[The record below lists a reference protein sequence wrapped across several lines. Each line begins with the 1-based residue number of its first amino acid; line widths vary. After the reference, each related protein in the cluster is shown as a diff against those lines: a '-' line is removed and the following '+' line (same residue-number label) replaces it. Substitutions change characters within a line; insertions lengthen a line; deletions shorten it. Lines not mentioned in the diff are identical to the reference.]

1 MFARYRHLSISQQII
16 LAAVAFLL
24 LIFAVVT
31 VVSSRLNEQ
40 TAIAETELELRDQA
54 RVLASILDAY
64 FENVRVRGERQSR
77 FLRQWL
83 GGEVRLGEER
93 VRTGEVEL
101 PALRLGNEILNGQQK
116 RLADF
121 RDLTGDEA
129 ALLVIDGGKVYRAAT
144 LLKRDGKFMDG
155 TALSDKD
162 PVTQALLKGEG
173 YAGPVV
179 RNGEFY
185 FSTITPLKAE
195 DGQVFG
201 GISVRI
207 SLAAELKQ
215 IREVMGRIKAGDTG
229 YVWIVR
235 PTEDEAKIGEFIL
248 HPEHQGKAVSEA
260 LPAAAQDMVRQV
272 MARKDGALRY
282 ELANASGKVDEKIV
296 GIGHSQGWNMTVVTG
311 SWLHEYLEAS
321 RKMRDLLLL
330 VGLVGA
336 LASGALVYFLVR
348 SRLAPLAEVTEA
360 LSQLGQGNL
369 QVSVP
374 LADANSGNEMLRLGH
389 ALNATAE
396 SMRSLVGEVRSASES
411 IGVAADELGQASV
424 SVQDSSTQQSQAA
437 SSMAASVEELSVSIT
452 HVAENAGEAA
462 GLSSAARE
470 STVQG
475 HQVVSRT
482 VSQMEN
488 IAREIGDSAD
498 TIMAL
503 GEQSRQISSVVGVI
517 REIADQTN
525 LLALNAAI
533 EAARAGEQGR
543 GFAVV
548 ADEVRKLAERTT
560 LSTQEIAATIDAIVR
575 DTQAAVERMS
585 LVRTRMDE
593 GVGLARE
600 AGEALSD
607 IDQKAERVVR
617 VVHEIANSTREQSAT
632 SQDIARSVEN
642 IAQMAESNTAAAGRN
657 AESTRH
663 LQGLSQRLQNA
674 LARFR
679 T

>member
-1 MFARYRHLSISQQII
+1 MFVRYRHLPISQQII
-16 LAAVAFLL
+16 VAAVAFLL
-24 LIFAVVT
+24 FVFALVT
-31 VVSSRLNEQ
+31 VASNRLNEQ
-40 TAIAETELELRDQA
+40 SAIAETEQELHEQA

-64 FENVRVRGERQSR
+64 FENVRVRGERQAR

-83 GGEVRLGEER
+83 GGEIRLGEGR
-93 VRTGEVEL
+93 VRTGDVDL
-101 PALRLGNEILNGQQK
+101 PVLRLGGDILNGQHR
-116 RLADF
+116 RLEEF
-121 RDLTGDEA
+121 RELTGDDIA
-129 ALLVIDGGKVYRAAT
+129 FLVLDGGKVYRAAT

-155 TALSDKD
+155 IALNDKD
-162 PVTQALLKGEG
+162 PVVQALHKGED
-173 YAGPVV
+173 YAGLVV

-185 FSTITPLKAE
+185 FSTVKALKGG

-201 GISVRI
+201 GLSVRI
-207 SLAAELKQ
+207 ALAAELQQ

-235 PTEDEAKIGEFIL
+235 PSEDETKIGEFIL
-248 HPEHQGKAVSEA
+248 HPEYQGKFVSEA
-260 LPAAAQDMVRQV
+260 LPGPAQAVVRQV
-272 MARKDGALRY
+272 MAKKEGALRY
-282 ELANASGKVDEKIV
+282 VLEGAAGERQERIV
-296 GIGHSQGWNMTVVTG
+296 GIGHSPGWGMTVATG
-311 SWLHEYLEAS
+311 SRLEEYLKAS
-321 RKMRDLLLL
+321 HQMRNVMLI
-330 VGLVGA
+330 VGIVDA
-336 LASGALVYFLVR
+336 LASGLLVYFLVR
-348 SRLAPLAEVTEA
+348 SRLAPLAGVTEA
-360 LSQLGQGNL
+360 LTQLGQGNL
-369 QVSVP
+369 QVSVSA
-374 LADANSGNEMLRLGH
+374 ADAASGNEMLRLGH

-396 SMRSLVGEVRSASES
+396 SMRKLVGEVHAASTS
-411 IGVAADELGQASV
+411 IGGAAGELGQASRALE
-424 SVQDSSTQQSQAA
+424 DSAGQQSQAA

-462 GLSSAARE
+462 DLSAAARQA
-470 STVQG
+470 TVAG

-482 VSQMEN
+482 VTQMET

-533 EAARAGEQGR
+533 EAARAGEAGR

-575 DTQAAVERMS
+575 DTQAAVTRMS
-585 LVRTRMDE
+585 QVRSRMDE

-600 AGEALSD
+600 AGAALSE

-617 VVHEIANSTREQSAT
+617 VGHDIANGTREQSAA

-642 IAQMAESNTAAAGRN
+642 IAQMAESNTNVAEQN
-657 AESTRH
+657 AEATRH
-663 LQGLSQRLQNA
+663 LQSLAERLQAA
-674 LARFR
+674 LACFR

>member
-1 MFARYRHLSISQQII
+1 MSVRYRHLSISQQII
-16 LAAVAFLL
+16 MAAVAFLL

-31 VVSSRLNEQ
+31 FVSTRLNQQ
-40 TAIAETELELRDQA
+40 TAIAETELELHEQA
-54 RVLASILDAY
+54 RILTGILDAY

-83 GGEVRLGEER
+83 GGDIRLGEGR
-93 VRTGEVEL
+93 VMTGEVEL
-101 PALRLGNEILNGQQK
+101 PALRLGNEILNSQHK

-121 RDLTGDEA
+121 RDLTGDDVA
-129 ALLVIDGGKVYRAAT
+129 FLVVDGGKVFRAAT
-144 LLKRDGKFMDG
+144 LLKRDGKSMDG

-162 PVTQALLKGEG
+162 PVAQSLNKGEN
-173 YAGPVV
+173 YAGLVV

-185 FSTITPLKAE
+185 FSTVKALKGP
-195 DGQVFG
+195 DGKVFG

-248 HPEHQGKAVSEA
+248 HPQHQGKAVSEA
-260 LPAAAQDMVRQV
+260 LPGPAQAVVRQV

-282 ELANASGKVDEKIV
+282 ELEGAGGQREERIA
-296 GIGHSQGWNMTVVTG
+296 GIGHSEGWGMTVVTG
-311 SWLHEYLEAS
+311 SRLQEYLDAS
-321 RKMRDLLLL
+321 RQMRNLMLL
-330 VGLVGA
+330 VGVVGA
-336 LASGALVYFLVR
+336 LASGVLVYFLVR
-348 SRLAPLAEVTEA
+348 SRLAPLAGVTEA
-360 LSQLGQGNL
+360 LTQLGQGNL
-369 QVSVP
+369 QASVP
-374 LADANSGNEMLRLGH
+374 LADAGSGNEMLRLGH

-396 SMRSLVGEVRSASES
+396 SMRKLVGEVRAASES
-411 IGVAADELGQASV
+411 IGSAADLLGQASV
-424 SVQDSSTQQSQAA
+424 TVQDSSSQQSQAA

-462 GLSSAARE
+462 DLSSAARE

-482 VSQMEN
+482 VTQMEN
-488 IAREIGDSAD
+488 IAREISDSAD

-575 DTQAAVERMS
+575 ETQAAVDRMS

-600 AGEALSD
+600 AGEALSE
-607 IDQKAERVVR
+607 IDQKAERVVL
-617 VVHEIANSTREQSAT
+617 VVHEIANSTREQSAA

-642 IAQMAESNTAAAGRN
+642 IAQMAESNTDVAERN
-657 AESTRH
+657 AQSTQH
-663 LQGLSQRLQNA
+663 LQGLSRHLQDA